1 MTKMHLI
8 ARIML
13 TVLGIYLLVQ
23 LFDSLHV
30 LLITN
35 MGPQFSRGSTP
46 GLLVFLIYPVI
57 ACSIVHYLLFRPDK
71 LVRKMVGTTDD
82 IPDCVDSIWIAA
94 GFRLVLVFCG
104 ILITSRNIE
113 FLVNSVAFLVYGPKL
128 IVEMIVYKYIDKTF
142 DMPLYAWLTI
152 VAKLLKGALGI
163 YLLLGAPQYLQWQID
178 KFDTH
183 AGPVNLGT
191 QTAGA

>member
-13 TVLGIYLLVQ
+13 TILGIHLLVQ

-30 LLITN
+30 LLISS
-35 MGPQFSRGSTP
+35 MGPQFPWGSTP
-46 GLLVFLIYPVI
+46 GLLVFLIFPLI
-57 ACSIVHYLLFRPDK
+57 ACSIVHYLLFRPEK
-71 LVRKMVGTTDD
+71 LVRKMVGPTDN
-82 IPDCVDSIWIAA
+82 ITDSTDPIWIAA

-113 FLVNSVAFLVYGPKL
+113 FLVDSVVFLVYGPKL

-163 YLLLGAPQYLQWQID
+163 YLLLGAPQYVRWQMD

-183 AGPVNLGT
+183 AGPVNPGT
-191 QTAGA
+191 RTAGA